1 MFISPE
7 LEIAAISAGAALLIG
22 GAVALFGH
30 RAVLTAAW
38 RIGRVI
44 ARRRF
49 YSSLVLGALASGG
62 LVAANATG
70 LEPTAAGDAFSF
82 FQNNLAEALHA
93 LGG

>member
-7 LEIAAISAGAALLIG
+7 IEIAAISAGAALLIG

-38 RIGRVI
+38 RIGRVF
-44 ARRRF
+44 APRRF
-49 YSSLVLGALASGG
+49 YSSLVLGARASGG
-62 LVAANATG
+62 LVAANARG
-70 LEPTAAGDAFSF
+70 LGPTAARHAFSF
-82 FQNNLAEALHA
+82 FHNKLAEALHA